1 MKPRYYW
8 AGKQGLEKV
17 VKLVQEFYKNN
28 NRSPRQPELDL
39 LCSPISARFLKD
51 KEWRDEGV
59 IDMPTLFNY
68 ANMPMTNYRK
78 IDNRDRSIQKAK
90 KHIGKKYGSFLI
102 TGIADFIPSNK
113 KATLQVYADCDCGNK
128 NKIYKLT
135 YILSGNTKTCGKC
148 LLFSEDERL
157 RSIKK
162 RIYGQYKHEAKR
174 RWRNHE
180 FLISQEELI
189 DLLTQPCRSCDE
201 KPSLLRKYKSKYY
214 KGNDSLLVNTV
225 DRIDSTK
232 GYIKGNVMTLCYDC
246 NIMKNSFDLE
256 TVAKKATALGKL
268 ATKLLK

>member
-78 IDNRDRSIQKAK
+78 IDNRDRSIQKAQ
-90 KHIGKKYGSFLI
+90 KHVGEKYGSLLVKEIIGFKI
-102 TGIADFIPSNK
+102 TDR
-113 KATLQVYADCDCGNK
+113 LQVYADCDCGNK

-135 YILSGNTKTCGKC
+135 YILNGNTKSCGEC
-148 LLFSEDERL
+148 LLFSAYL
-157 RSIKK
+157 RMNKIKK
-162 RIYGQYKHEAKR
+162 RIYGQYKHEANR
-174 RWRNHE
+174 RWRSLE

-189 DLLTQPCRSCDE
+189 DLLTKPCRSCNE